1 MWRRFEKFWFHHS
14 PMLSF
19 AMSQRFAQAVLL
31 VRQGQ
36 IQSQGPGEAKVAAG
50 TMLKLINKTLTSQE
64 IGHS

>member
-1 MWRRFEKFWFHHS
+1 
-14 PMLSF
+14 MLSF

-36 IQSQGPGEAKVAAG
+36 IQRQGPGEAKVAAG